1 MILLAIYKREKK
13 SPLLNNITIH
23 NDSQSIVLKITITM
37 TPTSDAVGIISI
49 NGDAIKT
56 KINTIAP
63 ATTPVKK
70 RKKETKKKKE
80 LSVKKNKFNNEFK
93 CIFTTNSKPAI
104 GTIFTINN

>member
-1 MILLAIYKREKK
+1 MILSVILLAIYKRERKK
-13 SPLLNNITIH
+13 LLNNITIH

-70 RKKETKKKKE
+70 RKKETKKKK
-80 LSVKKNKFNNEFK
+80 S
-93 CIFTTNSKPAI
+93 CQ
-104 GTIFTINN
+104 